1 VYMNACAIVTGAAG
15 GIGAAIC
22 SKLAKAGMAVLGVD
36 LVDPLAGDD
45 LDQFMR
51 ADLAELA
58 NSAIETDSFL
68 SSISRWLGGRQL
80 ELLVNNA
87 AVQRLGSVQ
96 DLDRA
101 AWRQSLDVNVLAPF
115 FLIQALLPALTAAR
129 GCVVNISSVHAKATK
144 PRFVAYA
151 TTKAALSGL
160 TRALAVDVGRDVRF
174 YGIEPG
180 AVLTDMLRQGFAG
193 SPESLN
199 RLAACHPSGE
209 ITAPEQIAE
218 LIYFLSSSRIGG
230 LQGSAIE
237 VGGGISGRLH
247 DPE

>member
-1 VYMNACAIVTGAAG
+1 VSSQAEAD
-15 GIGAAIC
+15 
-22 SKLAKAGMAVLGVD
+22 SVLGGV
-36 LVDPLAGDD
+36 
-45 LDQFMR
+45 
-51 ADLAELA
+51 
-58 NSAIETDSFL
+58 T
-68 SSISRWLGGRQL
+68 RWLGRRPLG
-80 ELLVNNA
+80 LLVNNA
-87 AVQRLGSVQ
+87 AVQCLGTLEE
-96 DLDRA
+96 LDRSQ
-101 AWRQSLDVNVLAPF
+101 WRRLLDVNLLAPF
-115 FLIQALLPALTAAR
+115 FLIQALLPELKAAR

-160 TRALAVDVGRDVRF
+160 TRALAVDVGRDVRV

-199 RLAACHPSGE
+199 QLADCHPSGE
-209 ITAPEQIAE
+209 ICTPEQIAE
-218 LIYFLSSSRIGG
+218 VVYFLSSLRIAG

>member
-1 VYMNACAIVTGAAG
+1 MKACAVVTGAAG

-22 SKLAKAGMAVLGVD
+22 SRLSKAGMAVLGVD
-36 LVDPLAGDD
+36 LVDLPPGNTVN
-45 LDQFMR
+45 QFVR
-51 ADLAELA
+51 TDLAELA
-58 NSAIETDSFL
+58 NSATEMDSVS
-68 SSISRWLGGRQL
+68 SSISRWLRGRPL

-87 AVQRLGSVQ
+87 AVQCLGRVE

-101 AWRQSLDVNVLAPF
+101 VWRRSLDVNLLAPF
-115 FLIQALLPALTAAR
+115 FLIQALLPELKAAR

-144 PRFVAYA
+144 HRFVAYA

-160 TRALAVDVGRDVRF
+160 TRALAVDVGRDVRV

-209 ITAPEQIAE
+209 ICAPEQIAE
-218 LIYFLSSSRIGG
+218 LVYFLSSSRIAG

-247 DPE
+247 DPD

>member
-1 VYMNACAIVTGAAG
+1 MKACAVVTGAAG
-15 GIGAAIC
+15 GIGSAIC
-22 SKLAKAGMAVLGVD
+22 SRLAKAGVAVLGID
-36 LVDPLAGDD
+36 LVDPPTGNA
-45 LDQFMR
+45 LDQFVR
-51 ADLAELA
+51 ADLAEVA
-58 NSAIETDSFL
+58 SSAAAADSL
-68 SSISRWLGGRQL
+68 VESISQWLGERRL

-87 AVQRLGSVQ
+87 AVQCLGKVE

-101 AWRQSLDVNVLAPF
+101 QWRRSLDVNLVAPF
-115 FLIQALLPALTAAR
+115 FLIQALLPALKAAR
-129 GCVVNISSVHAKATK
+129 GCVVNVSSVHARATK

-160 TRALAVDVGRDVRF
+160 TRALAVDVGRHVRI
-174 YGIEPG
+174 YGVEPG

-199 RLAACHPSGE
+199 RLADCHPSGE
-209 ITAPEQIAE
+209 ICAPEQIAE
-218 LIYFLSSSRIGG
+218 LVYFLSSSRIAG

-247 DPE
+247 DPD